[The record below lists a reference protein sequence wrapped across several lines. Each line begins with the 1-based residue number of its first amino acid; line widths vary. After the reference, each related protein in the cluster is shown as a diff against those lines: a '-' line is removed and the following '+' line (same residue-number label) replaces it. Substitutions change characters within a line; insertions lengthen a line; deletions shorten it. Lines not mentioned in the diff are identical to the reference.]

1 MTRPQVLE
9 LLDPLTVGFD
19 RILQR
24 LTLGMDFCNGLQCIE
39 LIGLEK
45 VHGFAESIQV
55 LHPRFWPASFSRLA
69 AGSSVLI
76 VHPSESVFQNAQP
89 QNLFLRLFPGA
100 WGSASTSSWQKCI
113 DICIACEYYTEFG
126 IIPVIPRNILYRV
139 HGEKPCIIRTC
150 APITRYNK

>member
-55 LHPRFWPASFSRLA
+55 LHKRFWPASFSRLA

-76 VHPSESVFQNAQP
+76 ASFSKRFSKRAAAELVSAFEIRGLGRSPQQAKSRNVLTSALLASLIPNSV
-89 QNLFLRLFPGA
+89 
-100 WGSASTSSWQKCI
+100 
-113 DICIACEYYTEFG
+113 
-126 IIPVIPRNILYRV
+126 
-139 HGEKPCIIRTC
+139 
-150 APITRYNK
+150 

>member
-55 LHPRFWPASFSRLA
+55 LHKRFWPASFSRLA

-76 VHPSESVFQNAQP
+76 VHPSESAFQNAQP
-89 QNLFLRLFPGA
+89 QNLFLRLIQGLGA
-100 WGSASTSSWQKCI
+100 APQQAVGRNVLTSALLAS
-113 DICIACEYYTEFG
+113 
-126 IIPVIPRNILYRV
+126 IIPNSV
-139 HGEKPCIIRTC
+139 
-150 APITRYNK
+150 

>member
-1 MTRPQVLE
+1 MGLLELLPAFFEFDLLHLVVDGLGFCIGFRMALEFLE
-9 LLDPLTVGFD
+9 LLDPLAVGFD

-89 QNLFLRLFPGA
+89 QNLFLRLKPGA
-100 WGSASTSSWQKCI
+100 WGSAS
-113 DICIACEYYTEFG
+113 
-126 IIPVIPRNILYRV
+126 
-139 HGEKPCIIRTC
+139 
-150 APITRYNK
+150 NKQEVGVY